1 MSGFVFQVACLRL
14 LANEPWFGI
23 SAVPKFIKLIIKNV
37 QVVLL
42 SVRKIRFFA
51 ATQLGVNM
59 VFFSIITGI
68 SLTTASKGLT
78 RFSRPLTY

>member
-14 LANEPWFGI
+14 VVNEPWFGI
-23 SAVPKFIKLIIKNV
+23 YAVPKFIKLINKNV
-37 QVVLL
+37 QEVLL
-42 SVRKIRFFA
+42 SVRIMKFSA

-59 VFFSIITGI
+59 DYSPIITEI

-78 RFSRPLTY
+78 RLSRPLSY